1 MDTNTGDD
9 ETNAPPEQ
17 DDDGMLDRSKLDFDP
32 ADNYF
37 SGSVVDGTTEIP
49 GPHAFDDKNKG
60 DNTATDTGTDAGD
73 SGGDDADGEPDE

>member
-1 MDTNTGDD
+1 MTTNNGED
-9 ETNAPPEQ
+9 ETNTPPTS

-49 GPHAFDDKNKG
+49 GPHAFDNKEDG
-60 DNTATDTGTDAGD
+60 PKTD
-73 SGGDDADGEPDE
+73 